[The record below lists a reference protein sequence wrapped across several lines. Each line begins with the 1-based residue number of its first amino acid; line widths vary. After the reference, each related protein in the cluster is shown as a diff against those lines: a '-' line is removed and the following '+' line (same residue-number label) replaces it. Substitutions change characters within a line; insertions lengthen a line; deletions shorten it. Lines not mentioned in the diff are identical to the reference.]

1 MEKPKDYYLLLGV
14 ARDASPAAIKR
25 AYRRLAKQYHP
36 DLAKGAPP
44 EDFRDLQAAY
54 ETLADAERR
63 RRYDESLQGQMERDS
78 FAPLS
83 WSFLRSPA
91 AGDLRRPV
99 RPGSLSGEILLTWE
113 EATCGGVLPL
123 DVPLPTACRACGGT
137 GGFLFD
143 CGQCGGEGRVER
155 RLPVPLR
162 IPAGVRDGTTF
173 QVAVDDPEVV
183 SLVLTVHI
191 RPL

>member
-14 ARDASPAAIKR
+14 PRDASPSAIKR

-36 DLAKGAPP
+36 DMGAASSA
-44 EDFRDLQAAY
+44 EAFLDLQVAY

-63 RRYDESLQGQMERDS
+63 RRYDASLKGQPERNS

-83 WSFLRSPA
+83 WSFLSSPA
-91 AGDLRRPV
+91 AGELRRPV
-99 RPGSLSGEILLTWE
+99 RPGSLSGEILLTLD
-113 EATCGGVLPL
+113 EARAGGVLPL
-123 DVPLPTACRACGGT
+123 DVPLPTACRACDGT
-137 GGFLFD
+137 GGTCFD
-143 CGQCGGEGRVER
+143 CGYCAGEGKVER

-162 IPAGVRDGTTF
+162 IPAGVRDGTIF

-183 SLVLTVHI
+183 SLVLTVHV

>member
-1 MEKPKDYYLLLGV
+1 MEKRKDYYLLLGV
-14 ARDASPAAIKR
+14 PRDASAAAIKR
-25 AYRRLAKQYHP
+25 AYRRLAKQYQ
-36 DLAKGAPP
+36 P
-44 EDFRDLQAAY
+44 EVGMTSSAQDFRDLQAAY
-54 ETLADAERR
+54 ETLTDAERR
-63 RRYDESLQGQMERDS
+63 RRYDEQLTKQKERDS

-99 RPGSLSGEILLTWE
+99 RPGSLSGEILLSLS
-113 EATCGGVLPL
+113 EAAAGGVLPL
-123 DVPLPTACRACGGT
+123 DVPLPTACRACDGT
-137 GGFLFD
+137 GGVFFD
-143 CGQCGGEGRVER
+143 CAHCGGEGKVER

-162 IPAGVRDGTTF
+162 IPAGVRDGTIF

>member
-1 MEKPKDYYLLLGV
+1 MEKPKDYYVLLGV
-14 ARDASPAAIKR
+14 PRDASPAAIKR
-25 AYRRLAKQYHP
+25 AYRRLAKRYHP
-36 DLAKGAPP
+36 DVARGSSTQ
-44 EDFRDLQAAY
+44 DFRDLQAAY

-63 RRYDESLQGQMERDS
+63 RRYDELLTDQAEMDS

-91 AGDLRRPV
+91 VGELRRPV
-99 RPGSLSGEILLTWE
+99 RPGSLSGEILLSLD
-113 EATCGGVLPL
+113 EAASGGVLPL
-123 DVPLPTACRACGGT
+123 DVPLPTACRACDGPGA
-137 GGFLFD
+137 FFD
-143 CGQCGGEGRVER
+143 CGYCAGEGKVER

-162 IPAGVRDGTTF
+162 IPAGVRDGTIF

-183 SLVLTVHI
+183 SLVLTVHV

>member
-14 ARDASPAAIKR
+14 SRDASPAAIKR
-25 AYRRLAKQYHP
+25 AYRRLAKRHHP
-36 DLAKGAPP
+36 DLSVGSSTQ
-44 EDFRDLQAAY
+44 DFHDLQAAY
-54 ETLADAERR
+54 ETLTDAERR
-63 RRYDESLQGQMERDS
+63 RRYDELLTVEAEMDS

-91 AGDLRRPV
+91 AGGLRRPV
-99 RPGSLSGEILLTWE
+99 RPGSLSGEILLSCD
-113 EATCGGVLPL
+113 EAAAGGVLPL
-123 DVPLPTACRACGGT
+123 DVPLPTACRACDGT
-137 GGFLFD
+137 GGAFFD
-143 CGQCGGEGRVER
+143 CGHCGGEGKVER

-162 IPAGVRDGTTF
+162 IPAGVRDGTIF

-191 RPL
+191 RRL